1 LTRPAMGK
9 KKGKKGKGKKG
20 KSSKY
25 LDLEDGPMNHNGFV
39 PNSQPMK
46 IYLCERE
53 KVIPEVEI
61 PEKVKGEEK
70 ARLTRMQELRE
81 TRGTVPEDQPCK
93 FLRVGDH
100 EYSHVSELKQRIWEV
115 SKITREKQHLFF
127 QTAKE
132 KGGRPISDLRG
143 WREAWPWPKDLHVV
157 EVHDE
162 LPLEAYHICEK
173 TPERIAWEEKEAA
186 RIAEEMANN
195 PELKKKADE
204 KAKKE
209 LEERQAAGK
218 KKPDKKGKKGKKSGK
233 GKGKPDKDELKKQA
247 KEAAKAAKD
256 LAEKTELQDKARQ
269 WPENHLYLLVK
280 VDGMQEVDSFKPHEC
295 QTSPVPKRKPGLRKL
310 EPTWAQAH
318 KGPVIVQNSNPIG
331 FVGGL
336 VSDQAPV
343 KGAEK
348 RLPPI
353 RGTTPLAELDSLSLD
368 AANGGDT
375 KQPSISTPAA
385 GAGAGK

>member
-1 LTRPAMGK
+1 MGK

-100 EYSHVSELKQRIWEV
+100 EYSHVSELKQ
-115 SKITREKQHLFF
+115 S
-127 QTAKE
+127 
-132 KGGRPISDLRG
+132 GRPISDLRG

-331 FVGGL
+331 F
-336 VSDQAPV
+336 APV
-343 KGAEK
+343 KGAK
-348 RLPPI
+348 KGLPPI